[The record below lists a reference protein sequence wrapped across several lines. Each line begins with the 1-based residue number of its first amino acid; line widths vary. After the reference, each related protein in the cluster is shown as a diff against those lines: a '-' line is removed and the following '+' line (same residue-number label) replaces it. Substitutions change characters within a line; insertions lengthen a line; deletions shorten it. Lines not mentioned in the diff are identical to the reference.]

1 MSKTRAARGS
11 VLILS
16 ILASGCSDLR
26 VDKIREASVQAP
38 AVRFDSPPDSNKIR
52 YNLPRTKIVLQ
63 ATLTLNDCD
72 NVVAEQSIDMSQ
84 DLYPKTPPVD
94 ITELV
99 TVAALNE
106 PDPNQEYSIDIDKT
120 RSWTKQLNLT
130 VARNPNLTLVSFN
143 GTLTDQAGPTIVAAI
158 GTAIAIGGAVA
169 MPAVAPVELGLAT
182 AAETKNS
189 IQKSK
194 LSSQAKFEA
203 SQQIALLSPNDLVN
217 VEKLFGSVHTTQA
230 DKKIVPKIRDEAHAN
245 TQKRRVVVHVGTRP
259 PTTTYCTPEIHEA
272 LQEIAYYQKIVNDA
286 AKKKPTGSSP
296 GATTKSDAASA
307 TPAVSSDVV
316 KAQAQITRIM
326 KQSGLTRTFQYVWI
340 PSRDD
345 LAGQFASDTL
355 PIVLHHAY
363 NFYKGQMIGPWF
375 SSTGAEQLETDATM
389 NPALKQLI
397 RPVMLQLSVQP
408 WTVGRDH
415 GDAALTA
422 NERADEPSKRPDG
435 VIYRDAAV
443 GALRLCQDSCSP
455 VTQIKQADIT
465 LTDQTADLANLQ
477 VPLFQLGRVS
487 SLSMRSRLFETSV
500 ANLTFNS
507 DGSTSV
513 GTQSSS
519 AAAAGFGGLSQA
531 ATSASAAITARNSAI
546 TANNTAL
553 VAQAQMGDVQNKA
566 QADCL
571 QQQQSI
577 IAMGGRPVA
586 PCQ

>member
-1 MSKTRAARGS
+1 MFRTRAVRGF
-11 VLILS
+11 VLALFVFTG
-16 ILASGCSDLR
+16 GCSNLR
-26 VDKIREASVQAP
+26 VDKIQEASAQAP

-72 NVVAEQSIDMSQ
+72 NVVAEQSIEKSQ
-84 DLYPKTPPVD
+84 DLYLKTPPVD

-99 TVAALNE
+99 TVAAVNE

-182 AAETKNS
+182 AAEAKSS
-189 IQKSK
+189 IQKSN
-194 LSSQAKFEA
+194 LSAQAKFDA
-203 SQQIALLSPNDLVN
+203 SHQVALLAPNDLIDID
-217 VEKLFGSVHTTQA
+217 KLFETVHTTPS
-230 DKKIVPKIRDEAHAN
+230 DKKLVPKIRDEAHRN
-245 TQKRRVVVHVGTRP
+245 TQKKQVVAHIGTRP
-259 PTTTYCTPEIHEA
+259 ATTDYCTREIHEA
-272 LQEIAYYQKIVNDA
+272 LQEIGYYQKIVNDA
-286 AKKKPTGSSP
+286 AKKKPANSSSIVTG
-296 GATTKSDAASA
+296 KSDAASA
-307 TPAVSSDVV
+307 TPAVSPDVV
-316 KAQAQITRIM
+316 KAQAQISSIM
-326 KQSGLTRTFQYVWI
+326 RRSGLTRTFQYVWV
-340 PSRDD
+340 PTRAE
-345 LAGQFASDTL
+345 LAGKFASDTV
-355 PIVLHHAY
+355 PIVLLHAY
-363 NFYKGQMIGPWF
+363 NFYKGQMVGPWF
-375 SSTGAEQLETDATM
+375 SGTGARQLETDASV

-397 RPVMLQLSVQP
+397 QPVMLQLSIQP

-415 GDAALTA
+415 GDAALAT
-422 NERADEPSKRPDG
+422 NERADNPAKHPDG

-455 VTQIKQADIT
+455 VTEIKQTEIT
-465 LTDQTADLANLQ
+465 LTDQTKDLANLQ

-500 ANLTFNS
+500 ANLTFNA

-519 AAAAGFGGLSQA
+519 AAAAGLSGLGQA
-531 ATSASAAITARNSAI
+531 ATSASAAITARNAAV
-546 TANNTAL
+546 TASNTAL